1 MIRASAV
8 RLLAIGATSLGVL
21 AAVAGSPRK
30 DSSPSIDVA
39 ALARDVQTEA
49 DHVTA
54 IELARWIR
62 DRKPNLRII
71 DIRDSAEFGRYH
83 VPQAER
89 LPIEEVVK
97 ASFNP
102 GETIVLYSGGGAH
115 AAQAWVL
122 LRTRGEKNVFFLR
135 GGVSEWLDEVMN
147 PQAPAH
153 LSGQAR
159 DEADSVAA
167 LSRYFGGVPRQ
178 VDSAVPIQSFKA
190 ATARVR
196 GRGC

>member
-1 MIRASAV
+1 MNRLSLRILAV
-8 RLLAIGATSLGVL
+8 LAISLAAL
-21 AAVAGSPRK
+21 AAVAGSPRRNST
-30 DSSPSIDVA
+30 SSLDIA
-39 ALARDVQTEA
+39 ALAHEVQTET

-71 DIRDSAEFGRYH
+71 DIRDSAEFEQYH
-83 VPQAER
+83 VPEAER
-89 LPIEEVVK
+89 LPIEEVVNTPLK
-97 ASFNP
+97 P

-122 LRTRGEKNVFFLR
+122 LRARGEKNVFFLR
-135 GGVSEWLDEVMN
+135 GGIAEWLDEVMN
-147 PQAPAH
+147 
-153 LSGQAR
+153 AR
-159 DEADSVAA
+159 IPSEATEEQRAQADSIAA

-178 VDSAVPIQSFKA
+178 VDSVVPIQSFRA
-190 ATARVR
+190 MTARVR

>member
-1 MIRASAV
+1 MKLSLRI
-8 RLLAIGATSLGVL
+8 LAITALSLAAL
-21 AAVAGSPRK
+21 AAVAGSPRRGNTTSL
-30 DSSPSIDVA
+30 DIAS
-39 ALARDVQTEA
+39 LARDVQTEA

-54 IELARWIR
+54 VELARWIR

-71 DIRDSAEFGRYH
+71 DIRDSAEFEEYH

-89 LPIEEVVK
+89 LPIEAVVNAK
-97 ASFNP
+97 FTP

-122 LRTRGEKNVFFLR
+122 LRARGDKNVFFLR
-135 GGVSEWLDEVMN
+135 GGIAEWLDEVMN
-147 PQAPAH
+147 
-153 LSGQAR
+153 AR
-159 DEADSVAA
+159 IPVNASDEQRAEADSIAA

-178 VDSAVPIQSFKA
+178 IDSAVPIQSYKA
-190 ATARVR
+190 MIARVR

>member
-1 MIRASAV
+1 MKLSLRI
-8 RLLAIGATSLGVL
+8 LAITALSLAAL
-21 AAVAGSPRK
+21 AAVAGSPRRGNTTSL
-30 DSSPSIDVA
+30 DIAS
-39 ALARDVQTEA
+39 LARDVQTEA

-54 IELARWIR
+54 VELARWIR

-71 DIRDSAEFGRYH
+71 DIRDSAEFEEYH

-89 LPIEEVVK
+89 LPIEAVVNAK
-97 ASFNP
+97 FTP

-122 LRTRGEKNVFFLR
+122 LRARGDKNVFFLR
-135 GGVSEWLDEVMN
+135 GGIAEWLDEVMN
-147 PQAPAH
+147 
-153 LSGQAR
+153 AR
-159 DEADSVAA
+159 IPVNASDEQRAEADSIAA

-178 VDSAVPIQSFKA
+178 IDSAVPIQSYKA
-190 ATARVR
+190 MTARLR